1 MEDIQFRSTLE
12 LWDESDTTTTQV
24 CTTSARLHAQSIRIT
39 LGRCLSQ
46 YLTSFARSTRVR
58 TILYCFEWY
67 MRRLLSFCRF
77 PSLLIGKELRS
88 PGSDKYHSGPG
99 YFTLQTR
106 LSESYLI
113 IIHDWRNRDVIFI
126 MARYNTF
133 EQGVTAV

>member
-1 MEDIQFRSTLE
+1 M
-12 LWDESDTTTTQV
+12 
-24 CTTSARLHAQSIRIT
+24 SARLHAQSIRIT

-46 YLTSFARSTRVR
+46 YLTSFARSTRVT

-67 MRRLLSFCRF
+67 LRWLLSFCRF

-99 YFTLQTR
+99 YFAPQTR

-113 IIHDWRNRDVIFI
+113 IIHDWRDRDVIFI